1 MLNSITFI
9 EYIPGET
16 MKTSVQL
23 TSLAALTLTVLAA
36 CNPQSLPLVGN
47 NQPLNTGVNSFSA
60 PSQTGEQIV
69 PGKVIVKYRAGRGGT
84 VSLSALQQLG
94 LKRSRSLGNA
104 NNGMEVLAITS
115 QQSPERVAQDLKKNP
130 AVEYAEPVF
139 TVPFPKV
146 LRSDTEVPPGDT
158 TQYPNDPMFA
168 KQYSH
173 KVAQSQAGWAVGR
186 GNPKVILGIV
196 DSGLDINHVDLKAKV
211 VGTYNSADNN
221 PESVD
226 FVGHGTHVS
235 GIASALTNNGL
246 GVAGVAPDCSLLAV
260 KVAPGNSSSPTTE
273 GIANGILY
281 ATDHGAQV
289 INLSL
294 GSRRESQ
301 AITDAVKQALAR
313 NVVVVVAM
321 GNDAGNIKS
330 WPAGVPGVIAVGST
344 DSRDQRSRFSNYGDW
359 ISVTAPGSDILST
372 FPLNTNLI
380 GQKEYGTISGT
391 SMAAPFV
398 TGLAGLI
405 RSKYPGLSNVDV
417 KRAIEMSADDLGKPG
432 FDPEF
437 GFGRVNVAKA
447 LGRAGELAVAKR

>member
-1 MLNSITFI
+1 
-9 EYIPGET
+9 

-23 TSLAALTLTVLAA
+23 TTLAALTTTVLAA
-36 CNPQSLPLVGN
+36 CSPQSLLPLGN
-47 NQPLNTGVNSFSA
+47 GNQQPLNPSVNSFAAGQS
-60 PSQTGEQIV
+60 GEQIV
-69 PGKVIVKYRAGRGGT
+69 PGKVLVKFRAGRGGSIST
-84 VSLSALQQLG
+84 ASLAQLG
-94 LKRSRSLGNA
+94 LQRSRSLGA
-104 NNGMEVLAITS
+104 VKNNLEVMAITGKE
-115 QQSPERVAQDLKKNP
+115 SPERVASELVKNP
-130 AVEYAEPVF
+130 AIEFAEPVF

-146 LRSDTEVPPGDT
+146 MRSTEEPPPGDNAS
-158 TQYPNDPMFA
+158 YPNDTMFPRQYAHQIA
-168 KQYSH
+168 K
-173 KVAQSQAGWAVGR
+173 SQGGWAINR

-196 DSGLDINHVDLKAKV
+196 DSGLDINHLDLKVKV
-211 VGTYNSADNN
+211 VGTYNSADGN

-226 FVGHGTHVS
+226 HVGHGTHVA
-235 GIASALTNNGL
+235 GIAAALTNNTL
-246 GVAGVAPDCSLLAV
+246 GVAGVAPDCSILAV
-260 KVAPGNSSSPTTE
+260 KVAPGTSTSPTTD

-281 ATDHGAQV
+281 AIDKGAQV

-321 GNDAGNIKS
+321 GNDSGNIKS

-344 DSRDQRSRFSNYGDW
+344 DNRDQRSRFSNYGDW
-359 ISVTAPGSDILST
+359 ITVTAPGSDILST
-372 FPLNTNLI
+372 FPLNQNMI

-417 KRAIEMSADDLGKPG
+417 KRAIEMSTDDLGKPG

-447 LGRAGELAVAKR
+447 LGRAGELATGVARR

>member
-1 MLNSITFI
+1 
-9 EYIPGET
+9 

-23 TSLAALTLTVLAA
+23 TTLAALTTTVLAA
-36 CNPQSLPLVGN
+36 CSPQTLLPLGN
-47 NQPLNTGVNSFSA
+47 GNQPAINPGVNSFAAAQS
-60 PSQTGEQIV
+60 GEQIV
-69 PGKVIVKYRAGRGGT
+69 PGKVLVKFRAGRGGT
-84 VSLSALQQLG
+84 INSAALAQAGVQ
-94 LKRSRSLGNA
+94 RSRSLGA
-104 NNGMEVLAITS
+104 VKNNLEVLAITGK
-115 QQSPERVAQDLKKNP
+115 QSPERVATELEKNP
-130 AVEYAEPVF
+130 AIEFAEPVF

-146 LRSDTEVPPGDT
+146 MRASEDTPPADNAT
-158 TQYPNDPMFA
+158 YPNDVMFPRQYAHQVA
-168 KQYSH
+168 K
-173 KVAQSQAGWAVGR
+173 SQGGWAVHR

-211 VGTYNSADNN
+211 VGTYNSADGN

-226 FVGHGTHVS
+226 HVGHGTHVA
-235 GIASALTNNGL
+235 GISAALTNNTL
-246 GVAGVAPDCSLLAV
+246 GVAGVAPDCSILAV

-281 ATDHGAQV
+281 AMDKGAQV

-321 GNDAGNIKS
+321 GNDSGNIKS

-344 DSRDQRSRFSNYGDW
+344 DNRDQRSRFSNYGDW
-359 ISVTAPGSDILST
+359 ITVTAPGSDILST

-380 GQKEYGTISGT
+380 GQKEYGAISGT

-417 KRAIEMSADDLGKPG
+417 KRAIEMSSDDLGKPG

-447 LGRAGELAVAKR
+447 LSRAGELAVGAARR